1 MESNGQ
7 TKVGRYSVQK
17 RNEKK
22 TKASHLETFRLFS
35 IKLYNGIKRANKKW
49 ADIVF
54 RREKR
59 KRPKQVI
66 WWEAENGK
74 SRWPDETLEQ
84 YRATVDSCKKENT
97 RHAQKEFQEEAKF
110 LFTETSHIKSTK
122 VGICL
127 KGFFLALHF
136 FLATLKA
143 LHSAPVSRSVGGQA
157 EF

>member
-1 MESNGQ
+1 MSSSLCCSL
-7 TKVGRYSVQK
+7 K
-17 RNEKK
+17 
-22 TKASHLETFRLFS
+22 TFRLFS
-35 IKLYNGIKRANKKW
+35 LKLYGIKRANKKW

-74 SRWPDETLEQ
+74 SCWPDETLEQ

-97 RHAQKEFQEEAKF
+97 RHAQKEFQEEDKF

-122 VGICL
+122 VGNFL
-127 KGFFLALHF
+127 KEFFFGPLLF
-136 FLATLKA
+136 FSCSKSSTLCTCQSIGWWAGRVLK
-143 LHSAPVSRSVGGQA
+143 LT
-157 EF
+157 